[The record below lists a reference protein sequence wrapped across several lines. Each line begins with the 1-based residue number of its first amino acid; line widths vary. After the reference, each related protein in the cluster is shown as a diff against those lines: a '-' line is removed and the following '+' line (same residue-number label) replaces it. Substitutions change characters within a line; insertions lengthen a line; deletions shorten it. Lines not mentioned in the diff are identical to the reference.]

1 MATVKLYQKDVY
13 QKNGTLKVQRFGADD
28 KGRSFV
34 VFEESF
40 FFPEGGG
47 QPADV
52 GTAGT
57 MKVVAVNEEKA
68 TGDVLHFVDHLQEGL
83 AEGSLLECS
92 IDWGLRFD
100 HMQMHCGEHILS
112 GAFFRLFGAENKGF
126 HMGPDYMTVDML
138 FPPDCAVDPKTAGE
152 QAEYEANRTIW
163 ANVPIKTY
171 FYESREEA
179 NALPS
184 RKKIAF
190 DEDISM
196 VVVGD
201 PANPMDCCPCCGT
214 HPSHAGEVGLVKVIK
229 CEPNKEYF
237 RYTLKSGR
245 FALEDYIFK
254 HNIAT
259 MVGNRYS
266 TSLDRLEKAMD
277 KADEENA
284 AARHQLSVLKKSLFS
299 DEVNRLKDLIATP
312 CEKSIRVATYKLF
325 TADDL
330 QSFAKDLDPVLK
342 GILVL
347 VSEKEHTAMIFSDGK
362 VNAGKL
368 VKENASIY
376 NGKGGGSPKLARAIF
391 SGQEDLELYLDLIE
405 KHLR

>member
-1 MATVKLYQKDVY
+1 MSTVKLYQQDVY
-13 QKNGTLKVQRFGADD
+13 MKSGELTVDRLGEDR
-28 KGRSFV
+28 KGRKFV
-34 VFEESF
+34 VFKESF

-47 QPADV
+47 QPCDL

-57 MKVVAVNEEKA
+57 MRVTNVLEEKS
-68 TGDVLHFVDHLQEGL
+68 TGDVLHYVDAFEDGL
-83 AEGSLLECS
+83 GAGQTLHCE
-92 IDWGLRFD
+92 IDWARRFD

-112 GAFFRLFGAENKGF
+112 GAFYRLFKAENKGF
-126 HMGPDYMTVDML
+126 HMGDDYMTIDIL
-138 FPPDCAVDPKTAGE
+138 FPPEFGGNPREAGE
-152 QAEYEANRTIW
+152 AAELEANRTIW

-171 FYESREEA
+171 YFETRDEA

-201 PANPMDCCPCCGT
+201 PAAPMDCCPCCGT
-214 HPSHAGEVGLVKVIK
+214 HPSRSGEIGMVKVIK
-229 CEPNKEYF
+229 CDPNKEYF

-245 FALEDYIFK
+245 FALEDYCFK
-254 HNIAT
+254 HNVAT
-259 MVGNRYS
+259 MVGNHYS
-266 TSLDRLEKAMD
+266 TSLDRLEKAIE
-277 KADEENA
+277 KADAENNDV
-284 AARHQLSVLKKSLFS
+284 RRELSTLKKSLIN
-299 DEVNRLKDLIATP
+299 DELLKLKALIDAP
-312 CEKSIRVATYKLF
+312 CEKSIK
-325 TADDL
+325 TASYSIFSPDDL
-330 QSFAKDLDPVLK
+330 QGFAKDLDPVLK

-347 VSEKEHTAMIFSDGK
+347 VSERVNTAVILSDGS

-376 NGKGGGSPKLARAIF
+376 HGKGGGSPKLARAIF
-391 SGQEDLELYLDLIE
+391 ENKEDLELYLDLIE

>member
-1 MATVKLYQKDVY
+1 MSTVKLYQQDVY
-13 QKNGTLKVQRFGADD
+13 KKSGELCVERFGEDA
-28 KGRSFV
+28 KGRRFI
-34 VFEESF
+34 VFKESF

-47 QPADV
+47 QPCDL
-52 GTAGT
+52 GIAGT
-57 MKVVAVNEEKA
+57 MKVVDVLEDKA
-68 TGDVLHFVDHLQEGL
+68 TGDVLHYVDAFEDDL
-83 AEGSLLECS
+83 AEGTLLHCE
-92 IDWGLRFD
+92 IDWARRFD

-112 GAFFRLFGAENKGF
+112 GAFYRLFKAENKGF
-126 HMGPDYMTVDML
+126 HMGDDYMTVDML
-138 FPPDCAVDPKTAGE
+138 FPPEFDGDPRDAGE
-152 QAEYEANRTIW
+152 AAEYEANRTIW

-171 FYESREEA
+171 YYETREEA

-201 PANPMDCCPCCGT
+201 PEDPMDCCPCCGT
-214 HPSHAGEVGLVKVIK
+214 HPGRSGEIGLVKVIK
-229 CEPNKEYF
+229 CEPNKEYY

-245 FALEDYIFK
+245 FALADYRFK
-254 HNIAT
+254 HEIAT

-266 TSLDRLEKAMD
+266 TSLDRLERAMD
-277 KADEENA
+277 KAEAENNDV
-284 AARHQLSVLKKSLFS
+284 RRERSLLKKSLINAEVTKLKALIDAPCHKSYRSASYAIFS
-299 DEVNRLKDLIATP
+299 P
-312 CEKSIRVATYKLF
+312 
-325 TADDL
+325 DDL

-342 GILVL
+342 GVLIL
-347 VSEKEHTAMIFSDGK
+347 VSEKANTAVILSDGK

-376 NGKGGGSPKLARAIF
+376 RGKGGGSPKLARAIF
-391 SGQEDLELYLDLIE
+391 DSKENLELYLDLIE